1 MKKLPNDPDNMNA
14 DNTLRASWARVAL
27 NAFQEATGTDDQDAL
42 GDLLGDLLHLCDRT
56 DAYGTLDEALRLGRA
71 HHRDETH
78 GERGA

>member
-1 MKKLPNDPDNMNA
+1 MANLPNDPDNMNEW
-14 DNTLRASWARVAL
+14 RACVARVAL

-56 DAYGTLDEALRLGRA
+56 DAYGTLDEGLRLGRA
-71 HHRDETH
+71 HYRDETH